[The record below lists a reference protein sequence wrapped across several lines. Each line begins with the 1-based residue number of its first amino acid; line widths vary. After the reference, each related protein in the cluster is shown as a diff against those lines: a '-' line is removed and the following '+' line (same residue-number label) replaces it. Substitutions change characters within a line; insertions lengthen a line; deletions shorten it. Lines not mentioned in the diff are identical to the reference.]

1 MWDFFEDVLVGILSL
16 ALIKI
21 LNDIDIEDILSGRAR
36 KDL

>member
-1 MWDFFEDVLVGILSL
+1 MWDFFEDFIVGVLLL

-21 LNDIDIEDILSGRAR
+21 LNDIDIEDVLSSCSR